1 VNQIGRY
8 QIVRELGRGAM
19 GVVFEARDPLIGR
32 TVALKMIRLDALGTP
47 DEREWLQ
54 ERLFREARSAGAL
67 SHPGIV
73 VIYDLGTSEGLA
85 YIAME
90 YVDGPTMEKVLAA
103 AEPLNW
109 DEALSILRQTA
120 NALDHA
126 HGAGVV
132 HRDVK
137 PANIMLQRSKTVK
150 ITDFG
155 IAKITSTQQITRT
168 GMTMGTPSYM
178 SPEQI
183 TAKAVDGRADQF
195 SLAVVAYQILTG
207 VKPFQGE
214 SLPNL
219 VYQIVYED
227 RPSARSV
234 KGTLP
239 EAVDDVLRRGLA
251 KLPEDR
257 YGSCSGFVNALEAAL
272 AGSPK
277 PDLEPASVRERQESE
292 FTAMFG
298 EYIETRRQQEHAAKL
313 ASLVEQI
320 EGLLASDDVRAAA
333 PLLDLAREEFGEE
346 PALLQLAGR
355 LEETKQRQVE
365 GAVNRARE
373 WLETRNFAAALNV
386 LDIAGAENIGAAAAP
401 IVELRAQVVE
411 EQAAAEARRAYEAEL
426 EKTLAHAKSLL
437 SQNAPA
443 EAAAL
448 LESAN
453 ERYGQEGEF
462 TQLFAD
468 AITARK
474 SAEARAAKLE
484 ACVSIVKKFL
494 RAGAWQAAQ
503 TALADAQRD
512 FVDEPALVALQSRIE
527 EVRQAEKPR
536 ESPTP
541 AVVASVTPEQ
551 THYSAPAVVPKR
563 PAIPKG
569 LLVGASAAA
578 AVVAGLLLVKL
589 ASTPHAP
596 APQPA
601 KLEAKPEVPASGPLR
616 IAQFYSSPPNPVKGQ
631 KVLVCYGVENASE
644 VRIDPPI
651 ERVWPSP
658 SRCLEVKA
666 ARTVTYTLTATSGA
680 ENVSKSITVQIGP
693 PPVKIVELSVNQL
706 KITPG
711 ETITLCYKVTNATK
725 VLLGPGTPSG
735 PHTNETGCVTDHPQR
750 TTTYTLTARGA
761 GGSVDTERATVTV
774 AAPAKTDPEPAKP
787 KEGRIIWSGTL
798 PPGGDLTIDGGTAS
812 IGVITGTLPGV
823 PVTVEVHPDSLTL
836 TTTPDAGNSWKR
848 LTIHNAP
855 NGTAQAIIS
864 IKWTARQ

>member
-1 VNQIGRY
+1 MNQIGRY

-90 YVDGPTMEKVLAA
+90 YVDGPTMEKVLAS
-103 AEPLNW
+103 AERLNW

-120 NALDHA
+120 DALDHA
-126 HGAGVV
+126 HAAGVV

-234 KGTLP
+234 NGTLP

-257 YGSCSGFVNALEAAL
+257 YGSCSAFVNALEAAL
-272 AGSPK
+272 ARSPK

-298 EYIETRRQQEHAAKL
+298 DFIETRRQQERAAKL

-320 EGLLASDDVRAAA
+320 EGLLASGDVPAAA
-333 PLLDLAREEFGEE
+333 PLLDQAREEFGEE
-346 PALLQLAGR
+346 PALLQMAGR
-355 LEETKQRQVE
+355 VEEARQRQVE

-373 WLETRNFAAALNV
+373 WLEIRNFAAALNI
-386 LDIAGAENIGAAAAP
+386 LDIAGAAHGEPAP
-401 IVELRAQVVE
+401 IVELRAQVVQQQE
-411 EQAAAEARRAYEAEL
+411 YAADL

-512 FVDEPALVALQSRIE
+512 FVDEPALAALQSRID
-527 EVRQAEKPR
+527 EVRQAEKLR
-536 ESPTP
+536 ESPAQ

-551 THYSAPAVVPKR
+551 PHYSGPAVVPKR

-601 KLEAKPEVPASGPLR
+601 KLETKPEVPASGPLR

-658 SRCLEVKA
+658 SRCLEVMA
-666 ARTVTYTLTATSGA
+666 SRTVTYTLTATSGA

-693 PPVKIVELSVNQL
+693 PPVKIVELSVNKL

-761 GGSVDTERATVTV
+761 GGSVDTEHATVTV
-774 AAPAKTDPEPAKP
+774 AAPAKADTEPAQA
-787 KEGRIIWSGTL
+787 EGRKNHLVRHSAPWRRSHHRRRNRQHRRHHGN
-798 PPGGDLTIDGGTAS
+798 PAGR
-812 IGVITGTLPGV
+812 
-823 PVTVEVHPDSLTL
+823 
-836 TTTPDAGNSWKR
+836 AGNCRGPSR
-848 LTIHNAP
+848 QFESDDNARC
-855 NGTAQAIIS
+855 G
-864 IKWTARQ
+864 KWLEAFDDS

>member
-90 YVDGPTMEKVLAA
+90 YVDGPTMEKVLAS

-219 VYQIVYED
+219 VYQIVYEE

-234 KGTLP
+234 NGTLP

-257 YGSCSGFVNALEAAL
+257 YGSCSGFVNALESAL

-277 PDLEPASVRERQESE
+277 PDLEPAYVRERQESE

-298 EYIETRRQQEHAAKL
+298 EFIETRRQQERAAKL
-313 ASLVEQI
+313 ASLVEQV
-320 EGLLASDDVRAAA
+320 EGLLASGDVRAAA
-333 PLLDLAREEFGEE
+333 PLLDQAREEFAEE
-346 PALLQLAGR
+346 PVLLQLAGR
-355 LEETKQRQVE
+355 VEETKQRRVE

-373 WLETRNFAAALNV
+373 WLETRNFAAALSV
-386 LDIAGAENIGAAAAP
+386 LDIAGAENVGAAAAP

-411 EQAAAEARRAYEAEL
+411 EQAAAEARKAFEAEL

-512 FVDEPALVALQSRIE
+512 FVDEPALAALQSRIE
-527 EVRQAEKPR
+527 EVRQAEKLR
-536 ESPTP
+536 ESPAQAEVAPEPQPYYSGP
-541 AVVASVTPEQ
+541 AVIE
-551 THYSAPAVVPKR
+551 KR

-569 LLVGASAAA
+569 FLFGASAAA
-578 AVVAGLLLVKL
+578 AVVLGLLLVKVF
-589 ASTPHAP
+589 APSPHAP

-601 KLEAKPEVPASGPLR
+601 NLETKPEVPASGPLR

-666 ARTVTYTLTATSGA
+666 SRTVTYTLTATSGA

-693 PPVKIVELSVNQL
+693 PPVKIVELSVNKL

-725 VLLGPGTPSG
+725 VLLSPGTPSG

-761 GGSVDTERATVTV
+761 GGSVDTERVTVTV
-774 AAPAKTDPEPAKP
+774 APPAKADTEPAKP

-823 PVTVEVHPDSLTL
+823 PVTVEVHPDSLSL
-836 TTTPDAGNSWKR
+836 TTSPDAGNSWKR

-855 NGTAQAIIS
+855 NGPAQAIVS

>member
-90 YVDGPTMEKVLAA
+90 YVDGPTMEQVLASPS
-103 AEPLNW
+103 PLNW

-120 NALDHA
+120 DALDHA

-137 PANIMLQRSKTVK
+137 PANIMLQRSRSVK

-234 KGTLP
+234 RGTLP

-257 YGSCSGFVNALEAAL
+257 YGSCSAFVDALEAAL

-277 PDLEPASVRERQESE
+277 PEPASVREQQESE

-298 EYIETRRQQEHAAKL
+298 AFIEARRQQERAAKL
-313 ASLVEQI
+313 DSMAGQFD
-320 EGLLASDDVRAAA
+320 GLLASGDVRAASSVLDQA
-333 PLLDLAREEFGEE
+333 GEEFTGEPLL
-346 PALLQLAGR
+346 LQMANR
-355 LEETKQRQVE
+355 LEEARQRQVE

-386 LDIAGAENIGAAAAP
+386 LDIAGAEHRSSQ
-401 IVELRAQVVE
+401 IVELRAQVVQQQE
-411 EQAAAEARRAYEAEL
+411 YEAGL
-426 EKTLAHAKSLL
+426 KNTLAHAKSLL

-453 ERYGQEGEF
+453 ERYSQEGEF
-462 TQLFAD
+462 TRLFAN
-468 AITARK
+468 AISARK
-474 SAEARAAKLE
+474 SAEARTAKLE

-503 TALADAQRD
+503 TALSDAQRE
-512 FVDEPALVALQSRIE
+512 FVDEPALAALESRIE
-527 EVRQAEKPR
+527 EVRQAETLR
-536 ESPTP
+536 ESPAP
-541 AVVASVTPEQ
+541 EVVAPEPEPHTWNEAQ
-551 THYSAPAVVPKR
+551 PHYSPPAIVPKR
-563 PAIPKG
+563 RAIPKG
-569 LLVGASAAA
+569 FLVGASAAA
-578 AVVAGLLLVKL
+578 TVVFALLLVKVFAPL
-589 ASTPHAP
+589 TP

-601 KLEAKPEVPASGPLR
+601 KLETKLEVPAPPPLR
-616 IAQFYSSPPNPVKGQ
+616 IAQFYASPPNPVKGQ
-631 KVLVCYGVENASE
+631 KILVCYGVENASE
-644 VRIDPPI
+644 VRIEPPI

-658 SRCLEVKA
+658 SRCLDLKA
-666 ARTVTYTLTATSGA
+666 SRTVTYTLTAMRGS
-680 ENVSKSITVQIGP
+680 EKVSKSLTVRIGP
-693 PPVKIVELSVNQL
+693 PPVKIVELTINKQKVA
-706 KITPG
+706 PG
-711 ETITLCYKVTNATK
+711 EAVTVCYKAENASQI
-725 VLLGPGTPSG
+725 LLRPGTPSG
-735 PHTNETGCVTDHPQR
+735 PHTNETGCVADHPQR

-761 GGSVDTERATVTV
+761 GGTIDTEHATVVV
-774 AAPAKTDPEPAKP
+774 AAPEKAAAKTDPELVKP
-787 KEGRIIWSGTL
+787 MEGRIIWSGDL
-798 PPGGDLTIDGGTAS
+798 APGADLNIEGGAAS
-812 IGVITGTLPGV
+812 IGNLMGALPGG
-823 PVTVEVHPDSLTL
+823 PVTVEVHLAGLSL
-836 TTTPDAGNSWKR
+836 TTTPNPKNGWKH
-848 LTIHNAP
+848 LTIHNATD
-855 NGTAQAIIS
+855 GTTQSIIS
-864 IKWTARQ
+864 IKWTVQQ